1 MESWQRR
8 RMVVETFACA
18 EKIGVKADS
27 LNGGASAAFDLGC
40 SMFAS
45 ELYTKHRTP
54 NIERP
59 TSKAKASAGEGNR
72 TLVARVACFG
82 GCH

>member
-27 LNGGASAAFDLGC
+27 LKAVGVSAAFDVGCPMLG
-40 SMFAS
+40 SVH
-45 ELYTKHRTP
+45 KTP

-59 TSKAKASAGEGNR
+59 ASNAEKIKQVRGNR
-72 TLVARVACFG
+72 TPVLIRR
-82 GCH
+82 